1 MASSCE
7 FRAWSAR
14 ASPALCRNH
23 AASFAS
29 IASCPGPSA
38 RWGAKELLG
47 GDSAPAGGG
56 GPAPA
61 PEVLSTRCCRR
72 CSSPSARRPSAPK
85 RTPAPLSCASRTS
98 SAKAGGSLPRVA
110 PGMAGPSTESSAAA
124 ARSASAAARDP
135 SAGPKRDLPSAAD
148 EAGAGDALASSA
160 PAGPG
165 RGWCCGRR
173 ERVPCPRVGAGAG
186 QVTFRASG
194 GVSGRR
200 RGGAGRCSGAL
211 GARGAFLRR
220 SARREPPSC
229 CGRGPAG
236 AAEGG
241 GGALGRGRPPGRR
254 RAATPATPGGG
265 GLGDRRGSTA
275 AVGAGHAPLKPPG
288 APPRAGAVAGGDR
301 GERGS
306 MAAAQR

>member
-1 MASSCE
+1 MESRTISSLERALATRTPPCATSEGARAAGSCGRLLGSGAAALMASSCE

-165 RGWCCGRR
+165 RGAPSVSSRMRR
-173 ERVPCPRVGAGAG
+173 VHP
-186 QVTFRASG
+186 
-194 GVSGRR
+194 
-200 RGGAGRCSGAL
+200 
-211 GARGAFLRR
+211 
-220 SARREPPSC
+220 
-229 CGRGPAG
+229 
-236 AAEGG
+236 
-241 GGALGRGRPPGRR
+241 
-254 RAATPATPGGG
+254 
-265 GLGDRRGSTA
+265 
-275 AVGAGHAPLKPPG
+275 
-288 APPRAGAVAGGDR
+288 
-301 GERGS
+301 
-306 MAAAQR
+306 